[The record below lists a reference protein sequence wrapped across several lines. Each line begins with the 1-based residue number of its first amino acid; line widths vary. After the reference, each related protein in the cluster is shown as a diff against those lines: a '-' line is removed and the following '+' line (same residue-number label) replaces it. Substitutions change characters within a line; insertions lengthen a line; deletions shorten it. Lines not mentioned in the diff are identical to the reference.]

1 MDSVLCGVRA
11 GCCGAV
17 IGNAKSKVSA
27 WSSAESISFDIS
39 RLELHGFD
47 IHRLDSSPVNLGR
60 VLKIAHVK
68 GEVHFLGYCFLVV
81 HLSAL
86 FWLSGELG
94 MGNLGCVSTDNVNVQ
109 GLCCVSNCLVYK
121 LVNYVVNY
129 IISKR
134 TVDDELR

>member
-60 VLKIAHVK
+60 VLKSPCQRGSAFLRLLFSCGASKCIILVK
-68 GEVHFLGYCFLVV
+68 
-81 HLSAL
+81 
-86 FWLSGELG
+86 W
-94 MGNLGCVSTDNVNVQ
+94 
-109 GLCCVSNCLVYK
+109 
-121 LVNYVVNY
+121 
-129 IISKR
+129 
-134 TVDDELR
+134 